1 MRNKMKENTKDDL
14 LSEVWNNI
22 STATKIIE
30 DNDEFNNQV
39 ILYVKNGN
47 KEKFKEDLISLI
59 KYKKL
64 KE

>member
-1 MRNKMKENTKDDL
+1 MIYYPKIGIIL
-14 LSEVWNNI
+14 ALQL
-22 STATKIIE
+22 KIIE
-30 DNDEFNNQV
+30 DNDEINNQV